1 MDDPEKHPFACLR
14 ATSLPNRAITV
25 APDMAPSGD
34 DAHVAAA
41 RPDRQPVWRAAL
53 MPSVA
58 SLLLV
63 GAALAG
69 AADDLVR
76 EIERTIDD
84 ITIQIHA
91 QPEQALA
98 ELGEQER
105 QLDVLFEIEP
115 RHPAIAGLRQRLAAL
130 EARLSDARTAAITA
144 PPADVDRTLEQLRT
158 RFRQAET
165 AWLSKDNAR
174 ASGIAREVRLS
185 LDGLLRKRG
194 GEIPGGYVALF
205 VLEERLIALEREL
218 NGVDGH

>member
-1 MDDPEKHPFACLR
+1 MIDAAR
-14 ATSLPNRAITV
+14 SLPT
-25 APDMAPSGD
+25 
-34 DAHVAAA
+34 
-41 RPDRQPVWRAAL
+41 
-53 MPSVA
+53 
-58 SLLLV
+58 
-63 GAALAG
+63 ALAG
-69 AADDLVR
+69 APPDRAR
-76 EIERTIDD
+76 APAPTIDD

-98 ELGEQER
+98 ERGEQER

-185 LDGLLRKRG
+185 LDDLLRRRG
-194 GEIPGGYVALF
+194 REIPSGYVALF